1 MNRRSV
7 PNVSFVVV
15 DLVGFQE
22 PAVFILKSCFLVM
35 LGLIFD
41 ISRNLTGVLR
51 ANAESAVTGLPFK
64 MARN

>member
-1 MNRRSV
+1 
-7 PNVSFVVV
+7 
-15 DLVGFQE
+15 
-22 PAVFILKSCFLVM
+22 M